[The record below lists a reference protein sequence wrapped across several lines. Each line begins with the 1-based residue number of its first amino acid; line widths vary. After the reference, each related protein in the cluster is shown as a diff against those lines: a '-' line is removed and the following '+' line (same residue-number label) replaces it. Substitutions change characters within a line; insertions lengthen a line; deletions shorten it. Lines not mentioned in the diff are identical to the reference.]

1 MAVNVSNIV
10 VGEATLK
17 LGDSANATSITAM
30 DAFADLGATQNGV
43 EISWEPDMVDIEI
56 DQYGDAARIVQSKVK
71 VMVKTTMAEATLNN
85 LAVAWNYDQNTGG
98 SSIAEDNA
106 QDKAAFNVPG
116 TAYTGDITTFKF
128 GSQSVFPYEKGLVI
142 EGTAP
147 GSAAGAVKKRKFYTK
162 RAISM
167 EASNVTMKRAEASV
181 FAVGFRILPSTNDTG
196 YEYGKIIDN
205 VHTS

>member
-17 LGDSANATSITAM
+17 LGDSANATSISAM
-30 DAFADLGATQNGV
+30 DGFSDLGATQNGV

-71 VMVKTTMAEATLNN
+71 VMVKTTLAEATLNN
-85 LAVAWNYDQNTGG
+85 LALAWNYDQNTGG
-98 SSIAEDNA
+98 SAIINNNDGSNT
-106 QDKAAFNVPG
+106 Q
-116 TAYTGDITTFKF
+116 TFKF
-128 GSQSVFPYEKGLVI
+128 GAQTVFPYEKALVI
-142 EGTAP
+142 SGTAP
-147 GSAAGAVKKRKFYTK
+147 NSAAGAVKTRKFYTK

-181 FAVGFRILPSTNDTG
+181 FAVGFRILPKTEDSG
-196 YEYGKIIDN
+196 YEYGKIIDQ
-205 VHTS
+205 TA

>member
-10 VGEATLK
+10 VGEATIK

-30 DAFADLGATQNGV
+30 DSFTDLGATQEGV

-56 DQYGDAARIVQSKVK
+56 DQFGDAARIVQSKVK

-85 LAVAWNYDQNTGG
+85 LAIAWNYDQNTGG
-98 SSIAEDNA
+98 DSIKANNA
-106 QDKAAFNVPG
+106 YDQTASGYTNTLGFN
-116 TAYTGDITTFKF
+116 F
-128 GSQSVFPYEKGLVI
+128 GAQSVFPYEKALVV

-147 GSAAGAVKKRKFYTK
+147 GSVAGGIKKRRFYTK

-181 FAVGFRILPSTNDTG
+181 FTVGFRILPKTEDTG
-196 YEYGKIIDN
+196 YEYGKIIDQ
-205 VHTS
+205 V